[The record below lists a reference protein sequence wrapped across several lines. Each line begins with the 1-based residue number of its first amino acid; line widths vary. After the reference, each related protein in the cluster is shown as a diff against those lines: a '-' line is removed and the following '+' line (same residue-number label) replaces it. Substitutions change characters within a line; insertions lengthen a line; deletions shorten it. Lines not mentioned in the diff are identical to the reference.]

1 MAQAARTVT
10 FVVFLYILCRPT
22 PTQRG
27 PATLI
32 KKNKKKLE
40 KAQRYSQDIHSK
52 KLPAES
58 AELIDSRLREKCDV
72 VYWRD
77 PVLQYHCTVLY
88 MYVCRMG
95 IFDLNL

>member
-10 FVVFLYILCRPT
+10 FVVFLHILCRPT

-32 KKNKKKLE
+32 KKKLEKLEKLE
-40 KAQRYSQDIHSK
+40 KAQRYPRDIHSK

-58 AELIDSRLREKCDV
+58 AERIDSRLREKWARRLR
-72 VYWRD
+72 WRT
-77 PVLQYHCTVLY
+77 PYTAY
-88 MYVCRMG
+88 R
-95 IFDLNL
+95 